1 MKKYVSYLVVS
12 LFLILSVLTLNNYL
26 HLVRYHL
33 FIKKINFNIS
43 DLPRDILILSA
54 SVYDSIIMTGSSV
67 NSWLDQKFLNQKKI
81 SKNKIQRIN
90 LRVSKNSIKEMA
102 SNLPNSAKEKY
113 YPAVTLICLGTN
125 FSSFFLSITKS

>member
-67 NSWLDQKFLNQKKI
+67 K
-81 SKNKIQRIN
+81 
-90 LRVSKNSIKEMA
+90 
-102 SNLPNSAKEKY
+102 
-113 YPAVTLICLGTN
+113 
-125 FSSFFLSITKS
+125 